1 MKGLAGLPCFAL
13 FLSGIVLSWPVYLVD
28 IKIHSTDS
36 DWECCIQFSF
46 CSKDPVGTDL
56 VCLALTVSV
65 WHWPCLFGI
74 TNKPSGKRSCWHWPC
89 LFGITNKPSGKRSC
103 WHWPCLFGTDLV
115 CLASQT
121 NHQAK
126 EMEKMKTVVIACRT
140 SVKAAK
146 VDGRIW
152 GLKKS
157 NGIAPYGMNK
167 VLLIELKDFQAWKS
181 LWRGWGTMTT
191 TKTSADFSI
200 ILWNGC
206 SICCCRDWGWRFCFC
221 YILCQYDFQS
231 IAAPLFFYLFVFPWE
246 K

>member
-1 MKGLAGLPCFAL
+1 MQILWWEKERKCQTVL
-13 FLSGIVLSWPVYLVD
+13 FSIFYFMHSCEGVSWP
-28 IKIHSTDS
+28 
-36 DWECCIQFSF
+36 
-46 CSKDPVGTDL
+46 
-56 VCLALTVSV
+56 ALLCFVFV
-65 WHWPCLFGI
+65 WHCFVLACLFSWYQ
-74 TNKPSGKRSCWHWPC
+74 NSQHWQWLGVLHSVQF
-89 LFGITNKPSGKRSC
+89 LFKRSC